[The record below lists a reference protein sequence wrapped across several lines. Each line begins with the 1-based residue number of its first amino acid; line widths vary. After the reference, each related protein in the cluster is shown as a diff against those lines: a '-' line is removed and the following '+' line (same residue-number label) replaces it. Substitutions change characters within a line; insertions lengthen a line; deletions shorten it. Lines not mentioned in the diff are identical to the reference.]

1 MINELTKSILKLAYP
16 VMLGNISLILLNV
29 VDTMMV
35 GRISPQAL
43 AATALGG
50 FFYFTIAYSI
60 GAIGNGTLAM
70 VARRYGEKKF
80 KDCGKSLDT
89 SIIVAL
95 IFGISIVLFSWI
107 MVNLMAPIL
116 SNDQTVVPL
125 LATYMEYR
133 FYGLVF
139 FLLVRVFNGFFAG
152 IGKTGIRMKANI
164 ILTIANIVLD
174 YLLIFGNLGFPR
186 LGVKGAAI
194 ASTISTALCTLYFV
208 LVSFLSYKSDYFLF
222 YFKYVDF
229 QTAKRILRLS
239 TPLILQSLVGS
250 GGYLG
255 FFWII
260 GRIGTIELAAA
271 NVITSMNSLVS
282 VVYSGLAV
290 AAATLVGQSLGE
302 RNIGKA
308 RGCIFEATKWTG
320 ICMLF
325 FGMIFLV
332 FPSSLIRIYIPSQ
345 DVVEVGIIPLRINA
359 AIVLIYAVGT
369 VLMFALEGAGDTR
382 FTMFAEILITFIFYL
397 PWVYLLGII
406 LHWGLVGAYLG
417 EMIYATSHA
426 VFMGVRLRSDLWTR
440 IEI

>member
-1 MINELTKSILKLAYP
+1 MINELTKKVLKLAYP

-29 VDTMMV
+29 VDTIMV

-60 GAIGNGTLAM
+60 GVIGNGTLAM

-89 SIIVAL
+89 SIIIAL
-95 IFGISIVLFSWI
+95 IFGIPIVLFSWI

-125 LATYMEYR
+125 LGVYMKYR

-139 FLLVRVFNGFFAG
+139 FLLVRVFNGFSAG
-152 IGKTGIRMKANI
+152 IGKTGVRMKANI

-174 YLLIFGNLGFPR
+174 YLLIFGSLGFPR

-194 ASTISTALCTLYFV
+194 ASTISTGLCTLYFV

-239 TPLILQSLVGS
+239 TPLVLQSLVGS

-260 GRIGTIELAAA
+260 GRIGTIELATA

-290 AAATLVGQSLGE
+290 ATATLVGQSLGE

-308 RGCIFEATKWTG
+308 RGSIFEATKWTG

-325 FGMIFLV
+325 FGMIFL
-332 FPSSLIRIYIPSQ
+332 Q
-345 DVVEVGIIPLRINA
+345 
-359 AIVLIYAVGT
+359 
-369 VLMFALEGAGDTR
+369 AL
-382 FTMFAEILITFIFYL
+382 FVFIFQVKM
-397 PWVYLLGII
+397 W
-406 LHWGLVGAYLG
+406 
-417 EMIYATSHA
+417 
-426 VFMGVRLRSDLWTR
+426 
-440 IEI
+440 